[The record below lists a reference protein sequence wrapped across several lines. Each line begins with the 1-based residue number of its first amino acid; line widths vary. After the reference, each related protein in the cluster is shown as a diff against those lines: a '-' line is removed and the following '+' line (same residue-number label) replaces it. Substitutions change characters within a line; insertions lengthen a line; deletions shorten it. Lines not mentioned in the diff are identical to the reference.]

1 MHPAQPAAAPADREA
16 IPKGLLRGMAALV
29 AVALL
34 LTTYAVV
41 TDRPHE
47 GTPAPAAATA
57 ERMIILQGGDAQA
70 VRVLNADGTLLA
82 DLPHGGFVT
91 VVQSSLAFSRSRHGI
106 DPTLPVR
113 LVEYAN
119 GRLAIED
126 AATGWSVELYA
137 FGGDNEAAFRKL
149 LPH

>member
-1 MHPAQPAAAPADREA
+1 MHPAQPIANTDRDT
-16 IPKGLLRGMAALV
+16 IPKGLLRAMAALV
-29 AVALL
+29 LVALF

-57 ERMIILQGGDAQA
+57 ERMIILKGGDAQA
-70 VRVLNADGTLLA
+70 VSVLNPDGTLLM
-82 DLPHGGFVT
+82 DLPHGGFIT
-91 VVQSSLAFSRSRHGI
+91 VVQSSLAFSRGRHNM

-126 AATGWSVELYA
+126 PAIGWSVELYA

-149 LPH
+149 LPN

>member
-1 MHPAQPAAAPADREA
+1 MHPAQPVSSADRDT

-29 AVALL
+29 AVALM

-47 GTPAPAAATA
+47 GIPAPAAVTA
-57 ERMIILQGGDAQA
+57 ERMIILKGGDAQS
-70 VRVLNADGTLLA
+70 VSVLNPDGTLLV

-91 VVQSSLAFSRSRHGI
+91 VVQSSLAFSRSRHDI

-126 AATGWSVELYA
+126 PSIGWSVELYA
-137 FGGDNEAAFRKL
+137 FGSDNEAAFRKL
-149 LPH
+149 LPN